1 MKKIIK
7 ILGAILFAS
16 FILNNCDSNSATSEA
31 FSSNS
36 ENILEIKK
44 LSEEFL
50 GNYQG
55 IQPNYF
61 MKNEFGD
68 HIIIAG
74 NKIPVPSSDFKFLI
88 KENNVVRLQQTNL
101 EDNKQYYYDG
111 NYKIITE
118 NSELIKTECSLN
130 NGQGSSPTYFLEISK
145 DDKSGKCTNQGNEPE
160 FTITKIQ

>member
-1 MKKIIK
+1 
-7 ILGAILFAS
+7 
-16 FILNNCDSNSATSEA
+16 
-31 FSSNS
+31 
-36 ENILEIKK
+36 
-44 LSEEFL
+44 
-50 GNYQG
+50 
-55 IQPNYF
+55 

-88 KENNVVRLQQTNL
+88 KENNIVRLQQTNL